1 MLGTYPTESELGAL
15 VYPLV
20 QVALGTAT
28 HLNAPKYLPLRLQI
42 CQALTRLQRQAGVFI
57 PLAPHLLEAL
67 ARTDLHAT
75 SAKPGQAAL
84 DFAANLKVGLDI
96 DIDIDKDIDI
106 DIYIYICVYIEI

>member
-57 PLAPHLLEAL
+57 PLAPHLLETL

-84 DFAANLKVGLDI
+84 DFAAHLKVGMAAG
-96 DIDIDKDIDI
+96 
-106 DIYIYICVYIEI
+106 

>member
-84 DFAANLKVGLDI
+84 DFAANLKVGVVEGGGWWRVEGGGWRDGGWG
-96 DIDIDKDIDI
+96 
-106 DIYIYICVYIEI
+106 